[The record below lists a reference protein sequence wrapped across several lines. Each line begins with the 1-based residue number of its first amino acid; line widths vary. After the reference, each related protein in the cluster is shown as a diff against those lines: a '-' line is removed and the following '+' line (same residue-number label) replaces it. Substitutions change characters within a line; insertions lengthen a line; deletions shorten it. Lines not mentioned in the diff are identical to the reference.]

1 MYVAAKV
8 IRFCYGHRLVGHEG
22 ACRHLHGHNARV
34 EVICRGALD
43 ALGRVVDFAEIRRVL
58 HEWIDANWDH
68 RMILA
73 TDDPMVDV
81 LREHQEPVY
90 LMEGSP
96 TAERLAAVLYGVAN
110 DAGLPIAG
118 IRFWETETSYATF
131 GDV

>member
-1 MYVAAKV
+1 MYGAAKV

-34 EVICRGALD
+34 EVLCRGELD
-43 ALGRVVDFAEIRRVL
+43 SLGRVVDFSEIRSVI
-58 HEWIDANWDH
+58 HEWIDENWDH

-73 TDDPMVDV
+73 ADDPMVAV
-81 LREHQEPVY
+81 LQKEDEPVY
-90 LMEGSP
+90 SMEGSP
-96 TAERLAAVLYGVAN
+96 TAERLAAVLYRVAS

-131 GDV
+131 GDA